1 MKGKKSNTILAFAEI
16 KTSNVLDVPETVR
29 PSSSSDWKYVRLLYP
44 NVVTLLLSYDKLG
57 EMTKRALKYIQR
69 EWEAMKNVLQF
80 GDAELSNNLCEQMMR
95 HIKINLKN
103 SQNIGS
109 EKCAKNFCFMYSLV
123 ESCDFNKLSPIKYI
137 SHLLKT
143 LHYSDS
149 NMDRRMLL
157 PCYCNL

>member
-1 MKGKKSNTILAFAEI
+1 
-16 KTSNVLDVPETVR
+16 
-29 PSSSSDWKYVRLLYP
+29 
-44 NVVTLLLSYDKLG
+44 
-57 EMTKRALKYIQR
+57 MTKRALKYIQR
-69 EWEAMKNVLQF
+69 EWVAMKNVLQN